1 MKATR
6 IIYSRLISKGNYEN
20 AKIEIEIEVE
30 SGEKASDV
38 FNAAKS
44 FVENRIGVEKLSSFM
59 IERAQKVM
67 EDKLNHTLAQIEEA
81 EEILS
86 KVNIIDELPF

>member
-30 SGEKASDV
+30 DGEKAVDV
-38 FNAAKS
+38 LREAKRFVTNA
-44 FVENRIGVEKLSSFM
+44 I
-59 IERAQKVM
+59 
-67 EDKLNHTLAQIEEA
+67 EA
-81 EEILS
+81 EKITETEKQRLAEQ
-86 KVNIIDELPF
+86 NISNLQRLQQAQMKDNDDLPF